1 MSVQRRFHPAIALGL
16 VVAALAL
23 TVIAILVSRAG
34 VRITDAS
41 PVDVAEGVPITAPV
55 RLIFSQPMDT
65 PSVEARFHIEPAVA
79 GRLVWEGREATFWP
93 HSALAPETHYTVT
106 VEAGAAS
113 QRGST
118 LQEDY
123 RWHFRTRAPSLLF
136 LGRAQPGQGERQLF
150 VAASDGTSIVGSS
163 TQQLTDHAG
172 GVWDYAV
179 HPLGE
184 SIVYSVLRDD
194 GGSDLWRMDRDG
206 ANQRILLGCPGAAC
220 LNPAWSADGWQLAY
234 ERRDIWADAPN
245 LDPNAGRIWLFDLE
259 KKRQRPLFDYDVPL
273 HSPVWAPQGERLAYV
288 SPALPGI
295 EVYDLPTDELQ
306 QYGNEW
312 GAAPVWSPDG
322 TQLVLPEL
330 MLAGES
336 LVVRLVRID
345 LETDELLDISGG
357 DDEEGLLVKD
367 VAPAWSPAG
376 GWIATARQYL
386 DEERWT
392 PGRQIW
398 LTRPDGTETYSLL
411 IEPMGDHYALTWRPD
426 GAALAYVRSDLSEG
440 PQPVPDVSVW
450 VFDLIQRE
458 PALVAR
464 DGVLPRWLP

>member
-1 MSVQRRFHPAIALGL
+1 MSKERRFHPAIALGL
-16 VVAALAL
+16 VIVALAI
-23 TVIAILVSRAG
+23 TVIAILASRAG
-34 VRITDAS
+34 VRIVDAT
-41 PVDVAEGVPITAPV
+41 PADEAGGVPITAPI
-55 RLIFSQPMDT
+55 RFTFSRPMDSA
-65 PSVEARFHIEPAVA
+65 SVEARFRIQPDVA
-79 GRLVWEGREATFWP
+79 GRLVWEDRQATFWP
-93 HSALAPETHYTVT
+93 HGALAPGTAYTVT

-113 QRGST
+113 QRGVA

-123 RWHFRTRAPSLLF
+123 RWHFRTRAPGLLF
-136 LGRAQPGQGERQLF
+136 LGRSQPGQDDRQLF
-150 VAASDGTSIVGSS
+150 LAVPDGTSVVGSLPR
-163 TQQLTDHAG
+163 QLTDHAG

-206 ANQRILLGCPGAAC
+206 ANQRILLACPEAAC
-220 LNPAWSADGWQLAY
+220 LNPAWSLEGRYLAY

-245 LDPNAGRIWLFDLE
+245 LDPKAGRIWLFDLD
-259 KKRQRPLFDYDVPL
+259 KKRDRPLFDYDVPL
-273 HSPVWAPQGERLAYV
+273 HSPVWAPQGQRLAYV
-288 SPALPGI
+288 SPALPGV
-295 EVYDLPTDELQ
+295 EVYDLSTGQLQ

-357 DDEEGLLVKD
+357 DEEDWFLVKD
-367 VAPAWSPAG
+367 VAPAWSPGG
-376 GWIATARQYL
+376 GWIAVARQYL
-386 DEERWT
+386 DAERWT

-398 LTRPDGTETYSLL
+398 LTRPDGTEAYALL
-411 IEPMGDHYALTWRPD
+411 VEPMGDHYAYAWRPD

-450 VFDLIQRE
+450 VYDLVQRE
-458 PALVAR
+458 PGLVAR

>member
-1 MSVQRRFHPAIALGL
+1 MSKQRRFHPAIALGL
-16 VVAALAL
+16 IVIALAL
-23 TVIAILVSRAG
+23 TVMAILAIRAG
-34 VRITDAS
+34 ARIIDAS
-41 PVDVAEGVPITAPV
+41 PADVAGGVPITAPI
-55 RLIFSQPMDT
+55 RLTFSRPMDA
-65 PSVEARFHIEPAVA
+65 PSVEARLHVEPAIT
-79 GRLVWEGREATFWP
+79 GRFVWEGREATFWP
-93 HSALAPETHYTVT
+93 HSALAPDTRYTVT

-113 QRGST
+113 QRGGA
-118 LQEDY
+118 LRDDY
-123 RWHFRTRAPSLLF
+123 GWHFYTRAPGLLF
-136 LGRAQPGQGERQLF
+136 LSHPQPDQGDSQLF
-150 VAASDGTSIVGSS
+150 LVASGGTSPIGSAP
-163 TQQLTDHAG
+163 QQLTDHAG

-206 ANQRILLGCPGAAC
+206 ANQRILLACPGAAC
-220 LNPAWSADGWQLAY
+220 LNPVWSPDGRQLAY

-245 LDPNAGRIWLFDLE
+245 LDPKAGRIWLFDLE
-259 KKRQRPLFDYDVPL
+259 KKQDRPLFDYDVPL
-273 HSPVWAPQGERLAYV
+273 HSPAWAPQGERLAYV

-295 EVYDLPTDELQ
+295 EVYDLPTGELQ

-345 LETDELLDISGG
+345 LDTGELLDISGG
-357 DDEEGLLVKD
+357 DDDEGFLVKD

-376 GWIATARQYL
+376 GWIASARQYL
-386 DEERWT
+386 DGERWT

-411 IEPMGDHYALTWRPD
+411 VEPMDDHYALAWRPD
-426 GAALAYVRSDLSEG
+426 GAALAYVRNDLSEG
-440 PQPVPDVSVW
+440 LQPVPDVSVW
-450 VFDLIQRE
+450 IFDLAQRE
-458 PALVAR
+458 PSLVAR
-464 DGVLPRWLP
+464 DGLLPTWLP

>member
-1 MSVQRRFHPAIALGL
+1 MWKERRFHPAIALGL
-16 VVAALAL
+16 VVAALAV
-23 TVIAILVSRAG
+23 TVIAVLASRAG
-34 VRITDAS
+34 VRIVDAS
-41 PVDVAEGVPITAPV
+41 PAGVIGGVPITAPI
-55 RLIFSQPMDT
+55 RLTFSQAVDAA
-65 PSVEARFHIEPAVA
+65 SVEARFRIEPVVA

-93 HSALAPETHYTVT
+93 HSALAPDTSYTVT
-106 VEAGAAS
+106 VEAGVKG
-113 QRGST
+113 QRGGA
-118 LQEDY
+118 LKEDY
-123 RWHFRTRAPSLLF
+123 RWHFRTRAPGLLF
-136 LGRAQPGQGERQLF
+136 LGRPQPGQGNRQLF
-150 VAASDGTSIVGSS
+150 LATGSPPR
-163 TQQLTDHAG
+163 QLTDHTG

-179 HPLGE
+179 HPLGA
-184 SIVYSVLRDD
+184 SIVYSALRDD

-206 ANQRILLGCPGAAC
+206 ASQRILLACPGAAC
-220 LNPAWSADGWQLAY
+220 LNPAWSPDGRQLAY

-245 LDPNAGRIWLFDLE
+245 LDPKAGRIWLFDLE
-259 KKRQRPLFDYDVPL
+259 KKRERPLFDYDVPL

-288 SPALPGI
+288 SPVLPGV
-295 EVYDLPTDELQ
+295 EVYDLPTGELQ

-345 LETDELLDISGG
+345 LEADELLDISGG
-357 DDEEGLLVKD
+357 DEEDGFLVKD
-367 VAPAWSPAG
+367 VAPAWSPGG
-376 GWIATARQYL
+376 GWIAIGRQYL

-398 LTRPDGTETYSLL
+398 LTRPDGTEVYSLL
-411 IEPMGDHYALTWRPD
+411 VEPMGDHYAFAWRPD
-426 GAALAYVRSDLSEG
+426 GTALAYVLSDLSQG

-450 VFDLIQRE
+450 VFDLVQRE
-458 PALVAR
+458 PSRVAR